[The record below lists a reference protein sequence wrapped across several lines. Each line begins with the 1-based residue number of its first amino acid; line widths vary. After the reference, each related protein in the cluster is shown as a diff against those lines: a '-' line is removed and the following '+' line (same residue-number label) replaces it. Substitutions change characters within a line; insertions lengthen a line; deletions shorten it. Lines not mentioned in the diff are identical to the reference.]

1 MRKNTEALSN
11 TAFSRKLS
19 AGELGSTEAYDA
31 LVNIMLRLLWVNRDW
46 VRSRRYSPEDRTHLK
61 ADIVSMPQ
69 ALGAFVTLSN
79 EEYDHARQSQLPF
92 TGSPPHALEQRQA
105 DWG

>member
-1 MRKNTEALSN
+1 
-11 TAFSRKLS
+11 
-19 AGELGSTEAYDA
+19 
-31 LVNIMLRLLWVNRDW
+31 
-46 VRSRRYSPEDRTHLK
+46 
-61 ADIVSMPQ
+61 MPQ